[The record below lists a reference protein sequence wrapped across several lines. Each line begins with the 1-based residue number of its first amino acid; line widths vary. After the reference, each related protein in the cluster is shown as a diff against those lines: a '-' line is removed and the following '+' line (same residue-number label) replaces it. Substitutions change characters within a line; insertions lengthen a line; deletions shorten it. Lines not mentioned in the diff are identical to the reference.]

1 MIVSDTKLHLLPT
14 WKMAGKVVAG
24 KTTAAQPKS
33 VGRRLWRLAR
43 TVVYLL
49 RRGVLLSGRKL
60 AMDLH
65 RSRDASKALGGF
77 VNFQR
82 RPAAR
87 THSTSVAAK
96 RRDDETAGYCN
107 SYDAADIAR
116 VFEMLNDGGHL
127 FDDEDGGLAWA
138 SPAFGRSA
146 ATGQPRI
153 TDSPFTA
160 SQDQQVDRKADEFI
174 RRFYQQLRAQKSVSA
189 TPENYGHVVPRPV
202 AA

>member
-1 MIVSDTKLHLLPT
+1 
-14 WKMAGKVVAG
+14 MAVKVVAA
-24 KTTAAQPKS
+24 KPTAAQPKS

-77 VNFQR
+77 VNFHR
-82 RPAAR
+82 RAAAR
-87 THSTSVAAK
+87 SRSSTVAAK
-96 RRDDETAGYCN
+96 HRGDEAAVCYS

-116 VFEMLNDGGHL
+116 AFEMLNDGGRHL
-127 FDDEDGGLAWA
+127 FDDEDGLA
-138 SPAFGRSA
+138 A
-146 ATGQPRI
+146 ATPAPTTCAAPATDKLHI
-153 TDSPFTA
+153 TYSPFTA
-160 SQDQQVDRKADEFI
+160 SEHQQVDREADEFI

>member
-1 MIVSDTKLHLLPT
+1 
-14 WKMAGKVVAG
+14 MAVKVVAG
-24 KTTAAQPKS
+24 KTPAAQPKS

-49 RRGVLLSGRKL
+49 RRGALSSGRKL

-77 VNFQR
+77 TNFHR
-82 RPAAR
+82 RGAAR
-87 THSTSVAAK
+87 SRSSSVVAL
-96 RRDDETAGYCN
+96 DETAGHCN
-107 SYDAADIAR
+107 TYDAADIAR
-116 VFEMLNDGGHL
+116 VFEMLNDSGHL
-127 FDDEDGGLAWA
+127 FDDEDGGLAAATPSPAAWA
-138 SPAFGRSA
+138 SPALGRSSA
-146 ATGQPRI
+146 ATGQPRV

-160 SQDQQVDRKADEFI
+160 GEHQQVDRKADEFI

>member
-1 MIVSDTKLHLLPT
+1 
-14 WKMAGKVVAG
+14 MAVKVVAG

-49 RRGVLLSGRKL
+49 RRGVLSSGRKL

-77 VNFQR
+77 VNFHR
-82 RPAAR
+82 RAAAR
-87 THSTSVAAK
+87 TRSSSVAVK
-96 RRDDETAGYCN
+96 RRDDETPGCYN

-127 FDDEDGGLAWA
+127 FDDEDGGPAVATPSPAAWA
-138 SPAFGRSA
+138 SPAFGRSSA
-146 ATGQPRI
+146 ATGQPRV
-153 TDSPFTA
+153 TDSPFMA
-160 SQDQQVDRKADEFI
+160 GEHQQVDRKADEFI
-174 RRFYQQLRAQKSVSA
+174 RRFYRQLRAQKSVSA

>member
-1 MIVSDTKLHLLPT
+1 
-14 WKMAGKVVAG
+14 MAVKAVAG
-24 KTTAAQPKS
+24 KTAAAQPKS

-49 RRGVLLSGRKL
+49 RRGALSSGRKL

-77 VNFQR
+77 VNFHR
-82 RPAAR
+82 HAAACSR
-87 THSTSVAAK
+87 SSSVVAAK
-96 RRDDETAGYCN
+96 RRDDETVGYYH

-116 VFEMLNDGGHL
+116 VFEMLNGSEHL
-127 FDDEDGGLAWA
+127 FDDEDGGPAAATPSPAAWA
-138 SPAFGRSA
+138 SPAFGRSSA
-146 ATGQPRI
+146 ATGQPRV

-160 SQDQQVDRKADEFI
+160 GEHQQVDRKADEFI
-174 RRFYQQLRAQKSVSA
+174 RRFYRQLRAQKSVSA
-189 TPENYGHVVPRPV
+189 TPENHGHVVPRPV

>member
-1 MIVSDTKLHLLPT
+1 
-14 WKMAGKVVAG
+14 MAGKVVSG

-87 THSTSVAAK
+87 THSTSL
-96 RRDDETAGYCN
+96 RRG
-107 SYDAADIAR
+107 R
-116 VFEMLNDGGHL
+116 HRQVFEMLNDGGHL

-153 TDSPFTA
+153 TDSLFTA

>member
-1 MIVSDTKLHLLPT
+1 
-14 WKMAGKVVAG
+14 MAVKVVAG
-24 KTTAAQPKS
+24 KTTAAQPKT

-49 RRGVLLSGRKL
+49 RRGVLSSGRKL

-77 VNFQR
+77 VNFHR
-82 RPAAR
+82 RAAAR
-87 THSTSVAAK
+87 SRSSSVAAK
-96 RRDDETAGYCN
+96 CLDDEAAGCYN

-116 VFEMLNDGGHL
+116 VFEMLNDSGHL
-127 FDDEDGGLAWA
+127 FHDEDGLAAATPSSAAWA

-146 ATGQPRI
+146 ATGQLRI
-153 TDSPFTA
+153 IDSPFTA
-160 SQDQQVDRKADEFI
+160 GEHQQVDRKADEFI

-189 TPENYGHVVPRPV
+189 TPENYGHVPRPV